1 MFFPR
6 VQSNVFS
13 IHLRARNDLY
23 PLSVQLQNIENTLN
37 IIILK
42 GLSTYCYVSFKPF
55 LKTIIEASSFY
66 ASLDIIKSR
75 SYNLIL
81 KREFSTFCGLSDC
94 FFYIKGRL
102 YDILWIVWLFF
113 ILKGDFTI
121 FCGLS
126 DCFFILKGEF
136 TIFCGLSDCLALLEN
151 FHYSESDISYIRT
164 VLPPTVEEEFFIF
177 LKQLNP
183 SEVQVYALPEGKN
196 SFPDYI

>member
-1 MFFPR
+1 LFFPR

-66 ASLDIIKSR
+66 ASLVIIKIR

-81 KREFSTFCGLSDC
+81 KWEFTTFCGLSDC

-113 ILKGDFTI
+113 YIKGRLYDILWIVWLFFYIKGRVYD
-121 FCGLS
+121 
-126 DCFFILKGEF
+126 ILW
-136 TIFCGLSDCLALLEN
+136 I
-151 FHYSESDISYIRT
+151 I
-164 VLPPTVEEEFFIF
+164 
-177 LKQLNP
+177 
-183 SEVQVYALPEGKN
+183 
-196 SFPDYI
+196 